1 MTTKTKV
8 QVDGPAIVLCKAITF
23 HDRLKNSPEILKKM
37 PYFLGDLLDLC
48 CGVEKCSKALLISPI
63 VGKILLLW
71 LWLWLLLGDWKSE
84 SPLFSRPKT
93 MLWTT
98 RCVAAHLLGSW
109 FFLVEKDAE
118 FSAAQLKG
126 SMISWAKWPMFQVL
140 GGATKRY
147 RCLGSRCYPCQ
158 PPPNWSSKWRE
169 RLAPT
174 RRVRSRWWNCGQ
186 FFLKTRGGDVLQSL
200 SKENARDLRF
210 SQIQVSGLKF
220 RVWKIPILT

>member
-109 FFLVEKDAE
+109 IFLVEKDAE

-158 PPPNWSSKWRE
+158 PPPKKTLQVTGTSCTSRPRPQPLMELWAIFLEDSQGGRPPKPLQRDFTRLEIFSDSS
-169 RLAPT
+169 
-174 RRVRSRWWNCGQ
+174 
-186 FFLKTRGGDVLQSL
+186 
-200 SKENARDLRF
+200 
-210 SQIQVSGLKF
+210 F
-220 RVWKIPILT
+220 RVEI